1 MTYPEIFSSHML
13 QQQTTA
19 LNHSVELI
27 LSVVSGNIT
36 ESADGEDL
44 RDKMIRNMNHIITA
58 CEYPWFAGM
67 DMSSYRAIAAQA
79 QAWLQEHPPQNIK

>member
-1 MTYPEIFSSHML
+1 MTHSEIFSSYML

-19 LNHSVELI
+19 LNDTVQLI

-36 ESADGEDL
+36 ESTDDEDL

-67 DMSSYRAIAAQA
+67 DMSSYLDIATQA
-79 QAWLQEHPPQNIK
+79 QAWLQEHPPRNIK